1 MKAKHPLPSKPQP
14 PPSESEV
21 PPKAFSGSDVAS
33 AALSFHK
40 GTAPGPSGM
49 RPEHLKSILKGKAPA
64 LIEKATVAL
73 TKIVNTMAAGKVPQA
88 GRPYMCGAR
97 LQAGIKKDSSL
108 RPIAVGNLMR
118 RLVAKCFSSAL
129 APRAAAL
136 LSPHQLGVAIQGGA
150 ETIAHSVKQAV
161 QEDPGRWVLQADLVN
176 AFNSVDRGAVI
187 EEVARHFPEALA
199 WVVTCYGASSFLRF
213 GDTDIESKTGLHQG
227 CPIAGSNLRESRFSR
242 ILENFF

>member
-1 MKAKHPLPSKPQP
+1 MKTIFFAT
-14 PPSESEV
+14 
-21 PPKAFSGSDVAS
+21 S
-33 AALSFHK
+33 ANIRTNVKQS
-40 GTAPGPSGM
+40 S
-49 RPEHLKSILKGKAPA
+49 
-64 LIEKATVAL
+64 
-73 TKIVNTMAAGKVPQA
+73 AGV
-88 GRPYMCGAR
+88 
-97 LQAGIKKDSSL
+97 KKDSSL

-136 LSPHQLGVAIQGGA
+136 LSPHQLGVAIRGGA
-150 ETIAHSVKQAV
+150 ETIAHAVKQAV

-227 CPIAGSNLRESRFSR
+227 CPIAGLIFCLALKPVVDAIQEEVPTLALNAWYLDDGHQAGTKEEVTAVVDIILREGTPRGLILSTAATVSHPLQSPRPLSGVLWWALVSRTL
-242 ILENFF
+242 IH